1 MEILFGKQVP
11 PQERQMGDHL
21 NKDLVDLSWVLKLA

>member
-11 PQERQMGDHL
+11 PQERQMRELLDE
-21 NKDLVDLSWVLKLA
+21 DLVRIELLKLT

>member
-11 PQERQMGDHL
+11 PQERQMGELLDE
-21 NKDLVDLSWVLKLA
+21 DLVRIELLKLT